1 MFLTDADQTEVKKQQ
16 QQKKTRIRDK
26 SRELSVSGLE
36 AKSCRI
42 LYNKIILLLNFIEQE
57 SLCNLI
63 YFSIYLLSYG
73 KRNIFQV
80 FD

>member
-1 MFLTDADQTEVKKQQ
+1 M
-16 QQKKTRIRDK
+16 RDK

-73 KRNIFQV
+73 KRNILQV